1 MGNRRDD
8 ISLRVSTVALR
19 HGNSDAARADAASAL
34 AEAGEAGAEI
44 LLNGL
49 ADSDERVRVAS
60 ADGLSQVNWR
70 AIDDG
75 FRDDASVWLKSALQD
90 RDSSIRAAAARSL
103 GRVGGE
109 GVVEALVAVSGDEVE
124 DVRLAVAAAL
134 GRLAPNKDRDWEY
147 EPGQAPADFGFE
159 DPGRV
164 AEPTARPVAGT
175 PVARRGGVAGD
186 GGSSGGEASGGEAS
200 GGGPGGGEARGGGSR
215 GDEARGGE
223 PLRMIEC
230 PGCRRLAKPDAIRC
244 RRCGSRLRP

>member
-1 MGNRRDD
+1 LGNRRDD

-19 HGNSDAARADAASAL
+19 HGNGDAARAEAASAL

-60 ADGLSQVNWR
+60 AEGLAQVNWR
-70 AIDDG
+70 GIDDG

-109 GVVEALVAVSGDEVE
+109 GAVEALAAVSGDEVE

-175 PVARRGGVAGD
+175 PAAPRGGVARD
-186 GGSSGGEASGGEAS
+186 GALAEGRPRDGAPRDGA
-200 GGGPGGGEARGGGSR
+200 
-215 GDEARGGE
+215 

-230 PGCRRLAKPDAIRC
+230 PGCRKLAKPEAVRC
-244 RRCGSRLRP
+244 LRCGSRLRP